1 MVKNRKPAAI
11 QGFAKSQTRFSD
23 GKTTKWQG
31 VKTQNEGE
39 LKEEKNMWERKVE
52 SKDSYGNNRKRG
64 QELDSLKKSS
74 DCLREQSDKA
84 GR

>member
-1 MVKNRKPAAI
+1 M
-11 QGFAKSQTRFSD
+11 TE
-23 GKTTKWQG
+23 
-31 VKTQNEGE
+31 VKTQNERKRTERGRICE
-39 LKEEKNMWERKVE
+39 ERKVE

-74 DCLREQSDKA
+74 ECLREQSDKA